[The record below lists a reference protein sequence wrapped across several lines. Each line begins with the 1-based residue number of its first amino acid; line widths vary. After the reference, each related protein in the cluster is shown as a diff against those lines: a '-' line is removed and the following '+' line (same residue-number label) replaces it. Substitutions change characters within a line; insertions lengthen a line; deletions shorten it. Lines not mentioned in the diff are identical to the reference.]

1 MKRLQMQE
9 LVQEIQLIID
19 DWHRTM
25 CPNSYIFHA
34 IRVVHIINCALHFL
48 TCHRLKYSIM
58 IVTEN

>member
-1 MKRLQMQE
+1 MNNE
-9 LVQEIQLIID
+9 EIQLIID